1 MFLFICPC
9 IKFFYLSI
17 YITTLVVA
25 GILIKE
31 YLLAWLVK
39 DTPKHGRF
47 LNVGAF
53 FLLEAVANN
62 QSKESL
68 PIVQGSSPYIC
79 LQKLVVQNTYK
90 NASLCGGYI
99 RKPSY
104 ISKLLR
110 IKLNSKARFLVKK
123 WHY

>member
-25 GILIKE
+25 GIS
-31 YLLAWLVK
+31 YQRVLAGLDGEGYSQTWEISKRWSV
-39 DTPKHGRF
+39 F
-47 LNVGAF
+47 V
-53 FLLEAVANN
+53 LLEAVANN

-68 PIVQGSSPYIC
+68 PIVRGSSPYIC
-79 LQKLVVQNTYK
+79 LQKLAVQNTYK
-90 NASLCGGYI
+90 NASRCGGYI
-99 RKPSY
+99 RKLCY

-110 IKLNSKARFLVKK
+110 SKL
-123 WHY
+123 